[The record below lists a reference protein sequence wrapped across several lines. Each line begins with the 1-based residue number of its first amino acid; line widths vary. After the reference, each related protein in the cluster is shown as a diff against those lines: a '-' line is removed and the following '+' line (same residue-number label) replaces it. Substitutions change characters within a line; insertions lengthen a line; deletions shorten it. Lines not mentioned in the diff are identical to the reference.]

1 MTMEEDEAARSSSLQ
16 EDPSFSQRLGSEGNS
31 ASVAGNE
38 EDHNSEE
45 VEEAAEQDDVDD
57 DDEGD
62 EDEEADGKGSN
73 EREESVPEPEPE
85 PHRRRRRR
93 MPTMPSP
100 QRLFKRFTNEPVKLR
115 VHDVKI
121 QGNVRTKDSVIE
133 AELESV
139 KIAENSQDLLRE
151 VALAISRLQGLG
163 IFEECVISLEPGPV
177 ELPGTANVLVN
188 VKEPENSYS
197 GDVGVYS
204 KPEVHIFLPQ
214 FRHAFSVSRVFL

>member
-1 MTMEEDEAARSSSLQ
+1 MEEDEAVGSRPHSRSSSPQ
-16 EDPSFSQRLGSEGNS
+16 EDPSFSQHVGSEGNR
-31 ASVAGNE
+31 ASIAGSE
-38 EDHNSEE
+38 AGRNSEE
-45 VEEAAEQDDVDD
+45 EAEQEEDD
-57 DDEGD
+57 DDEGEEEEEEEEE
-62 EDEEADGKGSN
+62 EDHDDKEGIEG
-73 EREESVPEPEPE
+73 EESGPEPD

-93 MPTMPSP
+93 RRRQTMSSP
-100 QRLFKRFTNEPVKLR
+100 QRLFMRFTSEPVKLR

-121 QGNVRTKDSVIE
+121 EGNVRTKDSVIE
-133 AELESV
+133 AELETV

-188 VKEPENSYS
+188 VKEPEKSYS

-204 KPEVHIFLPQ
+204 KPEVHTFLPQ
-214 FRHAFSVSRVFL
+214 I

>member
-1 MTMEEDEAARSSSLQ
+1 MS
-16 EDPSFSQRLGSEGNS
+16 
-31 ASVAGNE
+31 
-38 EDHNSEE
+38 
-45 VEEAAEQDDVDD
+45 
-57 DDEGD
+57 
-62 EDEEADGKGSN
+62 
-73 EREESVPEPEPE
+73 
-85 PHRRRRRR
+85 
-93 MPTMPSP
+93 SP

-204 KPEVHIFLPQ
+204 KPEVHTFLPQ
-214 FRHAFSVSRVFL
+214 FRHAFSVSQVFV